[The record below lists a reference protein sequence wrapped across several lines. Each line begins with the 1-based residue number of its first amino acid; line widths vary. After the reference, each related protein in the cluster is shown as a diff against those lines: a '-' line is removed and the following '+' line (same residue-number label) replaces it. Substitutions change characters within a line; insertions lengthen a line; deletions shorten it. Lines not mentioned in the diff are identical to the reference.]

1 MNTLLVRLE
10 RRLLGAFALVVLA
23 SLCPVGDAR
32 SQGANPEVLELRAAL
47 KMTRDKLDHSKARR
61 RELIKSLAEA
71 VRVSEEQAFA
81 AREVQEKMEAF
92 GVDLFSS
99 SKDSLEQRLLKAVRD
114 LDIVRQESERRRE
127 AIHDLSEAFL
137 NYLAATPGGEE
148 EAKTRAREAIGKAGK
163 SLEELVDPGQVPVR
177 KLEDARI
184 VSVDSSI
191 GLIVLDTGRKS
202 GVRIGTPIT
211 VEREDQPIY
220 TALIV
225 EVRDSISG
233 ALLQDKVGNQG
244 EARVGDR
251 IRPLVTETDF

>member
-1 MNTLLVRLE
+1 MRNYPVRLE
-10 RRLLGAFALVVLA
+10 SRLLGAYALVVLA

-32 SQGANPEVLELRAAL
+32 SQSSNPEVLELRAAL
-47 KMTRDKLDHSKARR
+47 KMTRDTLERSESQR
-61 RELIKSLAEA
+61 RELIQSLAEA

-99 SKDSLEQRLLKAVRD
+99 SRDSLEQRLLKAVRD
-114 LDIVRQESERRRE
+114 LDIVRQESQRRRE

-137 NYLAATPGGEE
+137 NYLATTPEAGD
-148 EAKTRAREAIGKAGK
+148 EAKAMAREAIGKAGK
-163 SLEELVDPGQVPVR
+163 SLEELVVPSQVPVR
-177 KLEDARI
+177 RLEKARI

-202 GVRIGTPIT
+202 GVRVGTPIT
-211 VEREDQPIY
+211 VERGDQPIY